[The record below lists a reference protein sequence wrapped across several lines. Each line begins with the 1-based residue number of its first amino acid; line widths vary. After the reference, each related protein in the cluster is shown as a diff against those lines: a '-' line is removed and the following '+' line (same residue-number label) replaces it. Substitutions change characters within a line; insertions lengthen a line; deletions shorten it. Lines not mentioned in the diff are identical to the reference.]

1 MGGSG
6 AGTYMAHVPVRVT
19 WCTVSLVVRIPARN
33 TLTGEHSELKV
44 KSEKADV
51 ILEGLPKAQAV

>member
-1 MGGSG
+1 
-6 AGTYMAHVPVRVT
+6 MAHVPVRVIR
-19 WCTVSLVVRIPARN
+19 CTVSLVVRIPARN